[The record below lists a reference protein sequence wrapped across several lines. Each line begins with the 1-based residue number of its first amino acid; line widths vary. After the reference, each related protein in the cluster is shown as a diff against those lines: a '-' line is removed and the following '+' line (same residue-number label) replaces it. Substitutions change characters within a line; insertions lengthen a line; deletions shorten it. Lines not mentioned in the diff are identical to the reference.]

1 MATPRTTTDPRTL
14 RRTLSLNQ
22 SQFWSRIGVTQSGG
36 SRYENGRPMPKPVR
50 ELMRLTHEEGIDL
63 TQLTGDMV
71 RAAQQLKA
79 THPDLFKAMAKAGHI
94 ESAKGV

>member
-1 MATPRTTTDPRTL
+1 MATTRTTTDPRSL
-14 RRTLSLNQ
+14 RRSLGLNQ

-50 ELMRLTHEEGIDL
+50 ELMRLAHEEGIDL
-63 TQLTGDMV
+63 SQVTGDMV

-79 THPDLFKAMAKAGHI
+79 TNPELFKTLAKAGPI
-94 ESAKGV
+94 ESVKGH